1 MWYLI
6 ETIQLK
12 IVALKEVVRLVG
24 KGIKLLIIERG

>member
-24 KGIKLLIIERG
+24 KGIKPLIIERG